1 MAYEKKFT
9 PVPWSI
15 SQLVGGVNYTIAL
28 PDLQRPYVWDRS
40 RVRDLFDS
48 LFRGYPTGLLLFF
61 ENEIEIN
68 NKALGGNETL
78 KSLPKF
84 VVIDG
89 HQEGGKQEQ
98 IRLSFNPVT
107 TEFNVADASTEK
119 GHDWIY
125 DIKEILNGENL
136 YRITTEYLNKYKER
150 NPNISPE
157 KEKLIADNIQKL
169 CDI

>member
-1 MAYEKKFT
+1 LRYK
-9 PVPWSI
+9 
-15 SQLVGGVNYTIAL
+15 Y
-28 PDLQRPYVWDRS
+28 
-40 RVRDLFDS
+40 FDD
-48 LFRGYPTGLLLFF
+48 
-61 ENEIEIN
+61 
-68 NKALGGNETL
+68 KL
-78 KSLPKF
+78 KSIPKF

-89 HQEGGKQEQ
+89 QQRLTSLYAVFTGHSVIKEGGKKEQ

-157 KEKLIADNIQKL
+157 QEKLIADNIQKL